1 MHDDYDHITKDIR
14 SFYQQDTRR
23 TDSEIFRHHNTN
35 YASLKF
41 NAEPFVRRNVFR
53 IQ

>member
-1 MHDDYDHITKDIR
+1 MITTILQKTFGAFIA
-14 SFYQQDTRR
+14 QDARR
-23 TDSEIFRHHNTN
+23 TDTEIFRHHNTN